1 MARPLKDRPTSKL
14 QARREY
20 FCWTRK
26 KVQEFT
32 GINPITHIQEHNG
45 INPETLKC
53 WEYGYRNPPL
63 TKLKMLAKLY
73 KCKIDDLVD

>member
-20 FCWTRK
+20 FYWNRT
-26 KVQEFT
+26 KVQEMT
-32 GINPITHIQEHNG
+32 GISPN
-45 INPETLKC
+45 TLKC

>member
-20 FCWTRK
+20 FCWTRP
-26 KVQEFT
+26 KVSEMI
-32 GINPITHIQEHNG
+32 GINAN
-45 INPETLKC
+45 TLKN

-63 TKLKMLAKLY
+63 EKLKMLAKLY
-73 KCKIDDLVD
+73 KCKIDDLVE